1 VLLLEL
7 MLCALTGL
15 ERGAQLGLQ
24 SFGSLEH
31 GSVTAARHEEV
42 VPLQLRERNSVT
54 AIAKVRRQVA
64 ALDAGANRIRRDTGE
79 FRRLSYVNRW
89 GVQDCHAPP

>member
-1 VLLLEL
+1 MLLLEL

-24 SFGSLEH
+24 SFGSFEH
-31 GSVTAARHEEV
+31 GPVTAALHEEV
-42 VPLQLRERNSVT
+42 VPLQLREGNSVT

-64 ALDAGANRIRRDTGE
+64 SLDAGANRIRRDTGE
-79 FRRLSYVNRW
+79 FRRLSHVNCW
-89 GVQDCHAPP
+89 GV

>member
-15 ERGAQLGLQ
+15 ERGTQLGLQ
-24 SFGSLEH
+24 SFGALEQ

-42 VPLQLRERNSVT
+42 VPLELREGNPVT
-54 AIAKVRRQVA
+54 AIAKVRRQIT
-64 ALDAGANRIRRDTGE
+64 ALDAGANRVRRDTGE
-79 FRRLSYVNRW
+79 FRRLSYINRW
-89 GVQDCHAPP
+89 GV